1 MFNAATPPPPDPYW
15 QKWTQSGNALSRQC
29 QHEAAQAAYLEART
43 IAESLLPTAAQAENP
58 HAIHLYVISCHN
70 LSDSF
75 LCQGQTTEAE
85 LMLLKAHRMASQ
97 IMSDSTL
104 PPTFRIE
111 GMNALKLV
119 LMQVV
124 DFYQRLNQPSADE
137 DLYHRSVSQMIQF
150 LSEMRNNAADS

>member
-85 LMLLKAHRMASQ
+85 LMLLKAHRRDERTETG
-97 IMSDSTL
+97 SDAGGRFL
-104 PPTFRIE
+104 PAIE
-111 GMNALKLV
+111 SA
-119 LMQVV
+119 
-124 DFYQRLNQPSADE
+124 QR
-137 DLYHRSVSQMIQF
+137 
-150 LSEMRNNAADS
+150 